1 MRTDALLRA
10 ALVATGAALV
20 VPPVAAHIPFSYVV
34 VDASGPQDPWGKAAG
49 DLSGDGIPDLLVQGN
64 GGDLVWY
71 ESAGGAAQPIA
82 LGGSFSTDL
91 EVADVDGDGEPDVVS
106 IAVGELRWYEGPA
119 WTVHP
124 IGSRTLH
131 DVEVADFD
139 LDGDVD
145 LVARNQGGDGDALHL
160 YRQDSPTSWV
170 HRSLPI
176 PAGEGLAVADVDR
189 DGDLDV
195 LVEARWIENPRS
207 LAAAAVWAQHVY
219 STTWT
224 WGATFV
230 APGDVDG
237 DGRVDVVLSPSEA
250 AGGSY
255 RVSWFEAP
263 PNPELP
269 WSEHPIDP
277 AVETVYHSVGV
288 ADFDRDGDLDVVAA
302 EMHQGADPDEVKI
315 YWQDAGGWVAQGFA
329 ATGSHSMVVADFD
342 GDGDDDFAGA
352 NWSGPHQPVE
362 LWRNGLAIFVDGF
375 ESGDTARWSPGP

>member
-1 MRTDALLRA
+1 MNRRAPLRA
-10 ALVATGAALV
+10 ALAIAGAV
-20 VPPVAAHIPFSYVV
+20 VMPSLAAAHIPFTYVV
-34 VDASGPQDPWGKAAG
+34 VDASGPQDPWGKSAG
-49 DLSGDGIPDLLVQGN
+49 DLSGDGVPDLLVQGN

-71 ESAGGAAQPIA
+71 ESGGGAAQPID

-91 EVADVDGDGEPDVVS
+91 EVADVDGDDEPDVVS
-106 IAVGELRWYEGPA
+106 IAVGSLRWYEGPT
-119 WTVHP
+119 WIEHP
-124 IGSRTLH
+124 IESRTLH

-139 LDGDVD
+139 HDGDVD
-145 LVARNQGGDGDALHL
+145 LVARNQGGDGNALHL
-160 YRQDSPTSWV
+160 YRQDSPTAWV
-170 HRSLPI
+170 HRSLAI

-189 DGDLDV
+189 DGDLDI

-207 LAAAAVWAQHVY
+207 MAPAAVWQQHVY

-224 WGATFV
+224 WDATFV
-230 APGDVDG
+230 AAGDVNG

-255 RVSWFEAP
+255 RISWFEAP
-263 PNPELP
+263 ANPELL
-269 WSEHPIDP
+269 WQEHPIDP
-277 AVETVYHSVGV
+277 SVETVYHSIGV

-302 EMHQGADPDEVKI
+302 EMHQGGDPDEVKI
-315 YWQDAGGWVAQGFA
+315 YWQDAGVWVAQGFA
-329 ATGSHSMVVADFD
+329 TTGSHSMVIADFD

-375 ESGDTARWSPGP
+375 ESGDTSRWIPGS